1 MAQAPHP
8 RSPATTVSSLSSMI
22 EDTKRHVMSYL
33 PPESKVLC
41 LASARIYHSPF
52 GARADTWTST
62 GLRGMLV
69 FGRDR
74 TTGISV
80 EHDYWFR
87 LVDVDSGK
95 GIIWFHQIPSD
106 IDYHADKPFFH
117 VFSGCSRMFG
127 FRFDEDS
134 DAEEFMKRVTSRIQI
149 TAPRSPKPR
158 TTKPTASAAQQTPTG
173 SPRRV
178 SPSMISAPAPGTFMH
193 VAHIGVGD
201 NGRIE
206 ATQNVEPGWT
216 MILEEL
222 QGYGVNEKT
231 VAQDMDFVEGF
242 LAGAKAQLVQDHAKS
257 TPPVAVIASPLAR
270 TATAVSGKKGRF
282 ISRKKVPGA

>member
-1 MAQAPHP
+1 MAQVPPP

-33 PPESKVLC
+33 PPDSKVLC
-41 LASARIYHSPF
+41 LAPARIYHSSF
-52 GARADTWTST
+52 GTRGDSWTFT

-74 TTGISV
+74 TTSTNST
-80 EHDYWFR
+80 EQDYWFR

-106 IDYHADKPFFH
+106 FDYHADKPFFH

-134 DAEEFMKRVTSRIQI
+134 DAEQFIKSVASRVHI

-158 TTKPTASAAQQTPTG
+158 AQKSSASAAQTPAG

-178 SPSMISAPAPGTFMH
+178 SPAMISAPAPGTFMH

-206 ATQNVEPGWT
+206 ATPNVEPGWT
-216 MILEEL
+216 MVLEEL
-222 QGYGVNEKT
+222 QGYGVDEKMG
-231 VAQDMDFVEGF
+231 AQDVDFVEGF
-242 LAGAKAQLVQDHAKS
+242 LAGAKAKAKLERVQAP
-257 TPPVAVIASPLAR
+257 TPLAR